1 MPRLAGHEPPPPTLE
16 RPPMPSQPDDIDGL
30 LPVDDRPG
38 GILLVDDLPQNR
50 LVLGRRLSALGYAV
64 AEAEDGEAALA
75 RVAEGGIELVLLDVN
90 MPRMGGLE
98 ALAELRKTHGPAELP
113 VIMLTASEQSGIVL
127 RAIQA
132 GANDY
137 VVQPVQFDDLLRRV
151 VTQLGRRRAEA
162 ALRISEER
170 FKLALRASNQGIW
183 DWNRETGAIYFSPN
197 WKALIGCGEAD
208 GPASFEDWLALAHP
222 EDRPLLAAAIEA
234 YARGAAPQLDV
245 EYRIRHRAGGYRWV
259 RTRGAAYAS
268 SRQTASRIVGSQ
280 SDITDR
286 KLVDAVTGLP
296 NRIQFQE
303 ALEHA
308 LGDESRRPFAVALIN
323 IDRFRLTNEALGSD
337 SGDLLLKAFA
347 DRFRAG
353 LAPHH
358 MLARL
363 GGDHFALLAHETA
376 GQTAMSAL
384 ISTCRRQFETPIPV
398 GEHALHVSFRVGAV
412 IADDEHRVPGDLLY
426 HADIALRSAKLQP
439 EGRVAFAQRPARGVA
454 LARLQLENDLHRA
467 LAGDEF
473 IAVFQ
478 PIVTLETGRT
488 VGFEALARWRHPE
501 RGMVPPGSFI
511 GVAEETGL
519 IGGIDDKVLA
529 LACREAMQWPG
540 RPFVAV
546 NISGYRFGDPE
557 LVAGIDATV
566 SASALDPR
574 RLKLEITEST
584 IMTDASATARTV
596 KAIAARGI
604 GVSID
609 DFGTGYSS
617 LAYLHRFD
625 ATTLKIDR
633 SFVNAMETDQGL
645 EIVRTIIMLAR
656 TLEMSVVAEGI
667 ETLAQYDALRALG
680 CEYGQGY
687 YFAKPLSAADARRRL
702 VVEAGSLQA
711 TVPS

>member
-1 MPRLAGHEPPPPTLE
+1 MPN
-16 RPPMPSQPDDIDGL
+16 QPDQIGAL
-30 LPVDDRPG
+30 LPVAVQPG
-38 GILLVDDLPQNR
+38 RILVVDDLPQNR
-50 LVLGRRLSALGYAV
+50 LVLTRRLSALGYAV
-64 AEAEDGEAALA
+64 AEAADGAAALA

-90 MPRMGGLE
+90 MPRMGGVE
-98 ALAELRKTHGPAELP
+98 ALGELRKSHGPGELP
-113 VIMLTASEQSGIVL
+113 VIMLTASEQSETVL

-132 GANDY
+132 GANDF
-137 VVQPVQFDDLLRRV
+137 VVQPVEFDGLVRRIE
-151 VTQLGRRRAEA
+151 TQLGRRRAEV
-162 ALRISEER
+162 ALRTSEER

-183 DWNRETGAIYFSPN
+183 DWDRDTGAIYFSPR

-208 GPASFEDWLALAHP
+208 GPASFEDWLELAHP
-222 EDRPLLAAAIEA
+222 EDRPLLTGAIEA
-234 YARGAAPQLDV
+234 YVRGAAPQLDI

-268 SRQTASRIVGSQ
+268 SSRQTASRIVGSQ
-280 SDITDR
+280 SDVTDR

-296 NRIQFQE
+296 NRIQFE
-303 ALEHA
+303 DGLEHA
-308 LGDESRRPFAVALIN
+308 LRAEPRRAFAVALIN
-323 IDRFRLTNEALGSD
+323 IDRFRLINEALGSGE
-337 SGDLLLKAFA
+337 GDALLKQFA

-353 LAPHH
+353 LAPQH
-358 MLARL
+358 MIARL

-376 GQTAMSAL
+376 DAAAMSEL
-384 ISTCRRQFETPIPV
+384 ISACRGQFATPITV
-398 GEHALHVSFRVGAV
+398 GAHALHVSFRVGAV
-412 IADDEHRVPGDLLY
+412 IADAEHRVPGDLLY
-426 HADIALRSAKLQP
+426 HADMALRSAKLQP
-439 EGRVAFAQRPARGVA
+439 EGRVAFAKRPARGVA

-473 IAVFQ
+473 IAVYQ
-478 PIVTLETGRT
+478 PIVALETGRT
-488 VGFEALARWRHPE
+488 VGFEALARWQHPE

-529 LACREAMQWPG
+529 IACREATQWPG
-540 RPFVAV
+540 RPFLAV
-546 NISGYRFGDPE
+546 NISGYRFGDPA
-557 LVAGIDATV
+557 LVAGIDARV
-566 SASALDPR
+566 AESGLDPR
-574 RLKLEITEST
+574 CLKLEITEST

-596 KAIAARGI
+596 KAIAERGI

-617 LAYLHRFD
+617 LAYLHQFD

-633 SFVNAMETDQGL
+633 SFVQAMVESDQGL

-687 YFAKPLSAADARRRL
+687 YFAKPLSASDARRRL
-702 VVEAGSLQA
+702 VVEAGSMKEA
-711 TVPS
+711 V